1 MDPKTKCDIC
11 GKVDGELKALTFK
24 LKSEEAIAVVVKYK
38 EFAEIEKI
46 ENLGKD
52 NVLFFL
58 KFFHIIYSYLLMLV
72 SLRGYAYL
80 LPIYYPYRM
89 PTKHYLYL
97 NFIIFTILNYD
108 FIINWVHYS
117 FIT

>member
-52 NVLFFL
+52 NVLLAYDMDSRWVASKHILSNLQAL
-58 KFFHIIYSYLLMLV
+58 KD
-72 SLRGYAYL
+72 
-80 LPIYYPYRM
+80 
-89 PTKHYLYL
+89 K
-97 NFIIFTILNYD
+97 NK
-108 FIINWVHYS
+108 
-117 FIT
+117 